1 MVAGELATLG
11 GCGVEVLS
19 LKLRKSAGVGPFCNS
34 YGHELCILQ
43 KNGGQTAKI
52 GQEAFEGDP
61 HFL

>member
-52 GQEAFEGDP
+52 G
-61 HFL
+61 